1 MVQSL
6 PYKIRSQTNRSLFFI
21 SQKKKIKKKTIT
33 ISLKKFTLKKLT
45 ISNFTGRRILLSRI
59 IVTLTILKLNGQLF
73 KSRILYLHL

>member
-21 SQKKKIKKKTIT
+21 SQKKKQEKNNNHFTEKIHAEKTNYF
-33 ISLKKFTLKKLT
+33 KFHRQAY
-45 ISNFTGRRILLSRI
+45 IIIAYNSNLS
-59 IVTLTILKLNGQLF
+59 ILKLNWPLF